1 MREKQVPTFYT
12 TGELRKD
19 ALDAGRWA
27 SKNARA
33 LESPEHQEKGNE
45 IVKEIAPID
54 RDIVIKKQKPSAF
67 FGTPI
72 MSFLNDLHIDTLLI
86 AGTTTS
92 GCVRGTVIDGFSYN
106 FNVAVIEECT
116 FDRGQASHALN
127 LFDMN
132 QKYANV
138 ITLEEAK
145 KYLYQLKG

>member
-1 MREKQVPTFYT
+1 M
-12 TGELRKD
+12 
-19 ALDAGRWA
+19 
-27 SKNARA
+27 
-33 LESPEHQEKGNE
+33 
-45 IVKEIAPID
+45 KEIAPID